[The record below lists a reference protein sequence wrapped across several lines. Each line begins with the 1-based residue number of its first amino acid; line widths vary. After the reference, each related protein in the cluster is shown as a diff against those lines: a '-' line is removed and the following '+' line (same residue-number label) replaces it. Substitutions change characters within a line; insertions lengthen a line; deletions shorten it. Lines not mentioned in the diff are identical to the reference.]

1 MRRRC
6 GGGVLHHRA
15 AERGIDV
22 DGIIAVAFKNA
33 VVGEHATGAGG
44 RFDRNS
50 RSFVSVGG
58 RTAGAG
64 RWGVAVGR
72 SETGQRYGGGA
83 ALHGYAG
90 HGGCAAGAGS
100 RASGAG
106 IGRNSSAGVWME
118 AASWAFSAV

>member
-6 GGGVLHHRA
+6 GVGVLHNRA

-33 VVGEHATGAGG
+33 VVGEPATGGGG

-72 SETGQRYGGGA
+72 SETRQRYGGRA
-83 ALHGYAG
+83 ALHGYSG
-90 HGGCAAGAGS
+90 HGGGAG
-100 RASGAG
+100 GG
-106 IGRNSSAGVWME
+106 GSSAPGARGRRE
-118 AASWAFSAV
+118 S